1 MATLK
6 EVISCTS
13 DYDPDALPVARA
25 NEVIRG
31 FVKPISGVQKLPVRA
46 ALGRVLARDIVSP
59 INVPSHDNSAMDG
72 YAVRND
78 DLGANE
84 PVTLTEIGTAYAG
97 REFTGEVRRGECVR
111 VMTGAVMP
119 RNTDTVII
127 QEAVTV
133 EGNRISIPPG
143 QEPGQNRRLAGED
156 LQKGKPALRA
166 GALLRPAELGLI
178 ASLGIGEVNVRRKLH
193 VAFFSTGDE
202 LISVGKKLKAGEVYD
217 SNRYTLWGMLTR
229 LGCEVIDLGVIRDDP
244 KKLEAAFRKA
254 AASADAVVT
263 SGGVSVGEADFTK
276 QMIAKLGEV
285 VFWKIA
291 MRPGRPMAF
300 GRLRARGKAAYLFG
314 LPGNPVAVMV
324 TFYHFVRGALLTMM
338 GRSDTDL
345 PLLRAKSET
354 AMRKKPGRTE
364 YQRGILHLKNGE
376 WSVGLTGAQGSG
388 ILSSM
393 TQANCFVVLGHEQ
406 GGVKAGDYVDVMVM
420 DGLV

>member
-6 EVISCTS
+6 EVISCLS
-13 DYDPDALPVARA
+13 DYDPDALPVAKA
-25 NEVIRG
+25 NEVIRS
-31 FVKPISGVQKLPVRA
+31 FIDPVSGVEKLRVRA
-46 ALGRVLARDIVSP
+46 ALGRVLAKDVVSP
-59 INVPSHDNSAMDG
+59 IDVPSHDNSAMDG

-78 DLGANE
+78 DLGAGE

-97 REFTGEVRRGECVR
+97 REFAGEVGRGRCVR

-119 RNTDTVII
+119 KNTGTVII

-133 EGNRISIPPG
+133 EGGRISIPPG
-143 QEPGQNRRLAGED
+143 QEPGQNRRLG
-156 LQKGKPALRA
+156 G
-166 GALLRPAELGLI
+166 
-178 ASLGIGEVNVRRKLH
+178 
-193 VAFFSTGDE
+193 
-202 LISVGKKLKAGEVYD
+202 
-217 SNRYTLWGMLTR
+217 
-229 LGCEVIDLGVIRDDP
+229 EVIDLGVVRDDP

-276 QMIAKLGEV
+276 QMMAKLGEV

-300 GRLRARGKAAYLFG
+300 GRIRARGKSAYLFG

-338 GRSDTDL
+338 GRCDTDL
-345 PLLRAKSET
+345 PLLRAKAET
-354 AMRKKPGRTE
+354 SMRKKPGRTE
-364 YQRGILHLKNGE
+364 YQRGILELKNGE
-376 WSVGLTGAQGSG
+376 WSVRLTGAQGSG
-388 ILSSM
+388 ILRSM
-393 TQANCFVVLGHEQ
+393 SEANCFVVLGHEQ
-406 GGVKAGDYVDVMVM
+406 GAVKAGDYVEVMVM

>member
-1 MATLK
+1 MSSLK
-6 EVISCTS
+6 QIISCTS
-13 DYDPDALPVARA
+13 DYDPDALPVTRA
-25 NEVIRG
+25 NGVIRG
-31 FVKPISGVQKLPVRA
+31 FVKPVSGVEKLPVRA

-59 INVPSHDNSAMDG
+59 INVPSHDNSALDG

-78 DLGANE
+78 DLGAHM

-97 REFTGEVRRGECVR
+97 KEFTGEVGHGECVR

-119 RNTDTVII
+119 KNTDTVII

-143 QEPGQNRRLAGED
+143 QEPGQNRRLAGE
-156 LQKGKPALRA
+156 
-166 GALLRPAELGLI
+166 EL
-178 ASLGIGEVNVRRKLH
+178 V
-193 VAFFSTGDE
+193 
-202 LISVGKKLKAGEVYD
+202 SVGKKLKAGEVYD
-217 SNRYTLWGMLTR
+217 SNRYTLWGMLQR
-229 LGCEVIDLGVIRDDP
+229 LGCDVIDLGVVRDDP

-263 SGGVSVGEADFTK
+263 SGGVSVGEADFTR
-276 QMIAKLGEV
+276 QMMAKLGEV

-300 GRLRARGKAAYLFG
+300 GCIRARGRSAYLFG

-338 GRSDTDL
+338 GRSDPDL
-345 PLLRAKSET
+345 PLLRAKAET

-364 YQRGILHLKNGE
+364 YQRGILELKNGE
-376 WSVGLTGAQGSG
+376 WSVRLTGAQGSG
-388 ILSSM
+388 VLRSM
-393 TQANCFVVLGHEQ
+393 SEANCFVVLGHDQ
-406 GGVKAGDYVDVMVM
+406 GVVKAGDYVEVMVM